1 MSKLKVT
8 LVNDFHNTRVNIVL
22 NISDKGYFSMSK
34 YQDRKIFKELCG
46 HDECTCGVV
55 RGKCFETEPSN
66 FIPFN
71 YEYDD
76 EIDGIYKYRRVT

>member
-8 LVNDFHNTRVNIVL
+8 LVNYFHNTRVNIVL
-22 NISDKGYFSMSK
+22 NISDKGYFSISK
-34 YQDRKIFKELCG
+34 AQNRKINKALC
-46 HDECTCGVV
+46 HNKECTCGVV

-66 FIPFN
+66 FVPFN

-76 EIDGIYKYRRVT
+76 EVDGIYRYRRMT